1 MQLSAAIPNH
11 PSAGTATCD
20 MQSAAANH
28 MIYNHFFSHSK
39 RKYQQAIIQNQQES
53 IILSLIDC
61 HCKKQESIIL
71 SLIDCYCKKQESIIS
86 CSKEKCLS
94 INESQSL
101 SLKRVNASA
110 LMRVNQFFFVH
121 RQQLGHE
128 TTSTTGCVRRLDCF
142 TVFAS

>member
-1 MQLSAAIPNH
+1 
-11 PSAGTATCD
+11 

-71 SLIDCYCKKQESIIS
+71 SLIDCYCKKQEPIIS

-94 INESQSL
+94 INESQSNFFHPPTAARSQDHANNCVTL
-101 SLKRVNASA
+101 SRI
-110 LMRVNQFFFVH
+110 
-121 RQQLGHE
+121 
-128 TTSTTGCVRRLDCF
+128 
-142 TVFAS
+142 